1 MAPGRLRRVL
11 TSRPIPAYTS
21 NIPKEIFFAS
31 RTRGCADPPWPNQAP
46 TTLFP
51 GHLPSAVH
59 DGVGLGS
66 AILRLKTTESRIEQA
81 KGVLAERRQIS
92 VDEAFGLLREYARSH
107 NLRLSEWPV
116 RSPRARRRPPSCG
129 VPDA

>member
-107 NLRLSEWPV
+107 NLRLSDV
-116 RSPRARRRPPSCG
+116 ARAVAEGSTTASELWR
-129 VPDA
+129 A